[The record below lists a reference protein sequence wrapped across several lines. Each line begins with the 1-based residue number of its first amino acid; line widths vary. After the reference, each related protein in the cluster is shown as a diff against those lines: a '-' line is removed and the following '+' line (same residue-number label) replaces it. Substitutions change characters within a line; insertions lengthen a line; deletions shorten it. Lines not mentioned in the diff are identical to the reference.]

1 MNQAGEGP
9 DPKDVERR
17 KNELL
22 AQARGES
29 KEGPPNAMMGVG
41 LQFVVTVLV
50 CLFAGQWL
58 DRKFGTYPWLMIAG
72 MMLGSGLGFWSLIR
86 LSTAGDRRRVG
97 GKVKGAE

>member
-1 MNQAGEGP
+1 MAQDGLEP

-29 KEGPPNAMMGVG
+29 RAGPPSAMMGVG

-50 CLFAGQWL
+50 CLFGGQWL
-58 DRKFGTYPWLMIAG
+58 DRRLGTYPWLMIAG
-72 MMLGSGLGFWSLIR
+72 MMLGGGVGFWSLIR
-86 LSTAGDRRRVG
+86 VAR
-97 GKVKGAE
+97 AENERAERKNDK

>member
-1 MNQAGEGP
+1 MAQDGSEP

-29 KEGPPNAMMGVG
+29 NQGPPSAMMGVG
-41 LQFVVTVLV
+41 LQFVVTVLF

-58 DRKFGTYPWLMIAG
+58 DRRIGTYPWLMIAG
-72 MMLGSGLGFWSLIR
+72 MLIGGGVGFWSLIR
-86 LSTAGDRRRVG
+86 VARAENERADARR
-97 GKVKGAE
+97 KEK

>member
-1 MNQAGEGP
+1 MQKDGSEP

-29 KEGPPNAMMGVG
+29 KEGPPSAMMGVG

-50 CLFAGQWL
+50 CLFAGQWIDGKL
-58 DRKFGTYPWLMIAG
+58 GTYPWLMIAG
-72 MMLGSGLGFWSLIR
+72 MMVGGGVGFWSLMR
-86 LSTAGDRRRVG
+86 VAKAENERAERKKAGKD
-97 GKVKGAE
+97 